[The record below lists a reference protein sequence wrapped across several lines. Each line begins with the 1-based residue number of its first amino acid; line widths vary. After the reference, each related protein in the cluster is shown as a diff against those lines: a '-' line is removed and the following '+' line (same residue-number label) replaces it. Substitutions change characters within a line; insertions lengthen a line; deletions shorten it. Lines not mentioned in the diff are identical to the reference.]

1 MTLDAFRDYCLN
13 LPFTTE
19 GFPFG
24 ETVLVFKVSEKIF
37 ALADI
42 ALFEAINLKCDPDMA
57 EELRE
62 RYAAVT
68 PGFHMNK
75 KHWNTVRLDG
85 TVPNKMLLEWINH
98 SYDLVA
104 ATLPRKIRQHMGL
117 P

>member
-1 MTLDAFRDYCLN
+1 MTLDAFRDYCLS

-24 ETVLVFKVSEKIF
+24 ENVLVFKVGEKIF

-42 ALFEAINLKCDPDMA
+42 EFFEAINLKCDPDLA
-57 EELRE
+57 IELRE

-68 PGFHMNK
+68 AGYHMNK
-75 KHWNTVRLDG
+75 KHWNTVQLDG
-85 TVPNKMLLEWINH
+85 SIPTKMLLEWIAH

-104 ATLPRKIRQHMGL
+104 ASLPKKVRQSIGL